1 MDCVFHRHLRCITKP
16 FKRWAFA
23 MGVAY
28 TLEHSLAYGNKYLL
42 KYVRKRRKMASQMAL
57 HAPQDGLA
65 DGPAAA
71 RAQMRLSEASE
82 DNTLIRAL
90 ANQLV
95 STDKTTDKNDLRAS
109 LAEGIRAHLQGEG
122 IMIDAD
128 ARVWVHEYTE
138 YALGLGEVLEKN
150 KGLDHSKVREYWL
163 ARGPRLLLTALI
175 YLIFLIICQ
184 EFLKGDGASRDD
196 RAYTVVVNIMAF
208 FIAVWLLYRR
218 LGDAIEG
225 VVARSSHDFYVLHKK
240 TDFKQLA
247 APPEYEPPQSPLQRS
262 MHAELRGATGRP
274 GDWGLSRN
282 KSLADMDKAPEEP
295 HVPAR
300 EGIVVK
306 KVAGGGGRGSK
317 SEVEEG
323 SGVGSIMAGR
333 GVGVREPKAV
343 AAAVC
348 RGGTV
353 VEGGADAR
361 ARALIGTG
369 GAALDSQSTLYS
381 GTNSQTYSLV
391 SLSIEYP
398 RVLTFE
404 NILGTPTSSR
414 SSSLSPSSF
423 PSLPPPPLHPPEGS
437 KWGVPSRAPR
447 QKCCGPWRARRLSE
461 PLREK
466 TRG

>member
-1 MDCVFHRHLRCITKP
+1 VSSPVGFLGGERISDVFRYKNFTPTLLNYRFEYQTRFRCGQPSQPSFILGFKMDCACPQSLRCITKP

-23 MGVAY
+23 KGVAY

-42 KYVRKRRKMASQMAL
+42 KFVRKRRKMASAL
-57 HAPQDGLA
+57 GASHQAG
-65 DGPAAA
+65 
-71 RAQMRLSEASE
+71 AQVRLSEASE
-82 DNTLIRAL
+82 ADTLSRAL

-95 STDKTTDKNDLRAS
+95 SSGKTKEKNDLRAS
-109 LAEGIRAHLQGEG
+109 LAEVIRAHLQGAG

-128 ARVWVHEYTE
+128 ARAWIHEYTE

-175 YLIFLIICQ
+175 YLVFLIICQ
-184 EFLKGDGASRDD
+184 EVLKGDKVSRDD
-196 RAYTVVVNIMAF
+196 RAYTVVVNVIAF

-225 VVARSSHDFYVLHKK
+225 VVARSSHDFYVLHKT

-247 APPEYEPPQSPLQRS
+247 APPENEPPQSPLQRS
-262 MHAELRGATGRP
+262 MHAELSGATGRP

-282 KSLADMDKAPEEP
+282 ESLADMDKAPEKP
-295 HVPAR
+295 HVPDS
-300 EGIVVK
+300 ECMMEK
-306 KVAGGGGRGSK
+306 KVDGGGERGK
-317 SEVEEG
+317 SGVDVG

-343 AAAVC
+343 AAAVGG
-348 RGGTV
+348 GGTV

-361 ARALIGTG
+361 ALVGAG

-381 GTNSQTYSLV
+381 GTNS
-391 SLSIEYP
+391 
-398 RVLTFE
+398 
-404 NILGTPTSSR
+404 
-414 SSSLSPSSF
+414 
-423 PSLPPPPLHPPEGS
+423 
-437 KWGVPSRAPR
+437 
-447 QKCCGPWRARRLSE
+447 
-461 PLREK
+461 EK
-466 TRG
+466 

>member
-23 MGVAY
+23 KGVAY

-42 KYVRKRRKMASQMAL
+42 KFVRKRRKMASAL
-57 HAPQDGLA
+57 GASYA
-65 DGPAAA
+65 AAA
-71 RAQMRLSEASE
+71 RAQVRLLEASE
-82 DNTLIRAL
+82 DDTLSRAL

-95 STDKTTDKNDLRAS
+95 SSGKTKEKNDLRAS
-109 LAEGIRAHLQGEG
+109 LAEAIRAHLQGEG

-225 VVARSSHDFYVLHKK
+225 VVARSSHDFYVLHKT

-247 APPEYEPPQSPLQRS
+247 APPENEPPQSPLQRS
-262 MHAELRGATGRP
+262 MHAELSGATGRP

-282 KSLADMDKAPEEP
+282 ESLADMDKSPKQPHAPDSECM
-295 HVPAR
+295 
-300 EGIVVK
+300 K
-306 KVAGGGGRGSK
+306 KGAGGGARGKK
-317 SEVEEG
+317 SGVEVG
-323 SGVGSIMAGR
+323 SGVGSILAGR

-343 AAAVC
+343 AAAVGG
-348 RGGTV
+348 GGTV

-361 ARALIGTG
+361 ARALVGAG

-381 GTNSQTYSLV
+381 GTDSQKHSL
-391 SLSIEYP
+391 
-398 RVLTFE
+398 
-404 NILGTPTSSR
+404 
-414 SSSLSPSSF
+414 
-423 PSLPPPPLHPPEGS
+423 
-437 KWGVPSRAPR
+437 
-447 QKCCGPWRARRLSE
+447 
-461 PLREK
+461 
-466 TRG
+466 